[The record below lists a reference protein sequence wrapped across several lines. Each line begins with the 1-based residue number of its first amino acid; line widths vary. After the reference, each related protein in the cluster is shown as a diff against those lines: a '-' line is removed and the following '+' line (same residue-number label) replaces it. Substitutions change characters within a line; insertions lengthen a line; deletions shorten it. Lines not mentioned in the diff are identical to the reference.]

1 MPLLV
6 VPTPIGNMEDI
17 TLRALRTLREA
28 DVIAC
33 EDTRRTVKILSR
45 YGIRTPLLSY
55 HAFNE
60 KERAQDIAERL
71 SRGETVALVSDAGTP
86 GISDPGYELIRQSL
100 EAGYEVDVLP
110 GATAVVPALLLSGS
124 PPHPFLFEGFLPKR
138 KGERRRRLEE
148 LRIFGGA
155 VVFYLSPH
163 GPGKVLE
170 DILDVLG
177 NRPAV
182 ILREISKL
190 HQERIPGDIA
200 SLLASLDEVTLRGE
214 LVLVTGPAAMTRDT
228 PREDF
233 EEVLL
238 GVLEEGLPEKEVVR
252 RLVEEYGI
260 SKNKAKRLLLGKKR
274 EKEAL

>member
-17 TLRALRTLREA
+17 TLRALRALKEA

-33 EDTRRTVKILSR
+33 EDTRRTMKILSR
-45 YGIRTPLLSY
+45 YGIGTPLLSY
-55 HAFNE
+55 HSFNE
-60 KERAQDIAERL
+60 KERTQDLVGRL

-86 GISDPGYELIRQSL
+86 GISDPGYELIRHSL

-110 GATAVVPALLLSGS
+110 GPTAVVPALLLSGF
-124 PPHPFLFEGFLPKR
+124 PPRPFLFEGFLPKR
-138 KGERRRRLEE
+138 KGERRRRLGE
-148 LRIFGGA
+148 LRTFGGA

-163 GPGKVLE
+163 GPAKVLG
-170 DILDVLG
+170 DILEVLG

-200 SLLASLDEVTLRGE
+200 SLLARLGERTLKGE
-214 LVLVTGPAAMTRDT
+214 LVLVTGPTAVSPDPPTDD
-228 PREDF
+228 RE
-233 EEVLL
+233 EALL
-238 GVLEEGLPEKEVVR
+238 EMIEKDLPEKEVVR

>member
-1 MPLLV
+1 M

-17 TLRALRTLREA
+17 TLRALRALKEA

-33 EDTRRTVKILSR
+33 EDTRRTMKILSR
-45 YGIRTPLLSY
+45 YGIGTPLLSY
-55 HAFNE
+55 HSFNE
-60 KERAQDIAERL
+60 KERTQDLVGRL

-86 GISDPGYELIRQSL
+86 GISDPGYELIRHSL

-110 GATAVVPALLLSGS
+110 GATAVVPALLLSGF
-124 PPHPFLFEGFLPKR
+124 PPRPFLFEGFLPKR
-138 KGERRRRLEE
+138 KGERRRRLGE
-148 LRIFGGA
+148 LRTFGGA

-163 GPGKVLE
+163 GPAKVLG
-170 DILDVLG
+170 DILEVLG

-200 SLLASLDEVTLRGE
+200 SLLARLGERTLKGE
-214 LVLVTGPAAMTRDT
+214 LVLVTGPTAVSPDPPTDD
-228 PREDF
+228 RE
-233 EEVLL
+233 EALL
-238 GVLEEGLPEKEVVR
+238 EMIEKDLPEKEVVR